1 MALLIYSTKCKHSM
15 DIVTFI
21 SETPQLKQIVK
32 LHNVNQFGIPPQY
45 QGKITSVPTM
55 LTQNGKLLVG
65 SEVRQWLTSLLPV
78 QELTTCDVYGKCNM
92 SSLDGSEGDDF
103 FELNNYGQSLQ
114 PAMTPE
120 IQAKISRSVAEAYDT
135 IKN

>member
-45 QGKITSVPTM
+45 KGKITSVPTM

-78 QELTTCDVYGKCNM
+78 QELTTCDVYGKCTM

>member
-1 MALLIYSTKCKHSM
+1 
-15 DIVTFI
+15 
-21 SETPQLKQIVK
+21 
-32 LHNVNQFGIPPQY
+32 
-45 QGKITSVPTM
+45 M

-65 SEVRQWLTSLLPV
+65 SEVRQWLVSLLPV
-78 QELTTCDVYGKCNM
+78 QELKTCDMYGKCSM

-120 IQAKISRSVAEAYDT
+120 IEAKISRSVAEAYDT